1 MTAFSYRAG
10 ALHAEAVPV
19 EALAEA
25 VGTPFYCYAATA
37 IETAYTE
44 FAGALSGLPATVCY
58 ALKANGNLAVVR
70 TLARLGAGAD
80 VVSGGELQ
88 IALAAGV
95 PTKKIVFAG
104 VGKTATE
111 MAAGLDAGILQFNVE
126 SLPELELLSQV
137 AHDKGLRA
145 PVALRINP
153 DVDARTHENIST
165 GKAENKFGIDLDQ
178 VPTVIER
185 AAALPGL
192 SVEGLAVHIGS
203 QLTETAP
210 YRAAFTRLID
220 LYRSL
225 RAAGLPLR
233 RLDFGGGLGI
243 TYRDETPPDMA
254 AYANLVRELTTGL
267 EADLVFEPGR
277 RLVGNAGILV
287 TRVLYVKEGAE
298 RRFVIVD
305 AGMNDLIR
313 PPLYDAWHEIV
324 PVREPAANA
333 DWAPVDVVGPV
344 CESTD
349 TFARQRSLPPLA
361 SGDLVAFRST
371 GAYSAVMASSYNCRP
386 PAPEVLVRGSEF
398 AVVRPRPDVAEI
410 IARDTLP
417 AWLEPADGAGESI
430 GEPIG
435 EPIVVAGKA
444 ALGARGRSGR

>member
-1 MTAFSYRAG
+1 MTAFTYRAG
-10 ALHAEAVPV
+10 ALHAEAVPL

-37 IETAYTE
+37 IETAYSDFT
-44 FAGALSGLPATVCY
+44 AALAGLPATVCY

-95 PTKKIVFAG
+95 PAAKIVFAG

-126 SLPELELLSQV
+126 SLPELELLSAV
-137 AHDKGLRA
+137 AQAKGMRA
-145 PVALRINP
+145 PIALRVNP
-153 DVDARTHENIST
+153 DVDARTHRNIST
-165 GKAENKFGIDLDQ
+165 GKAENKFGIDLCH
-178 VPTVIER
+178 VRAVMER

-192 SVEGLAVHIGS
+192 AVEGLAVHIGS

-210 YRAAFTRLID
+210 YRAAFTRLTD
-220 LYRSL
+220 LYRQL

-243 TYRDETPPDMA
+243 TYRDETPPDLA
-254 AYANLVRELTTGL
+254 AYAALVRDVTAGL
-267 EADLVFEPGR
+267 EAELVFEPGR
-277 RLVGNAGILV
+277 CLVGNAGILV
-287 TRVLYVKEGAE
+287 ARVLYVKDGAA

-333 DWAPVDVVGPV
+333 ARAPVDVVGPV

-349 TFARQRSLPPLA
+349 TFARQRDLPPLA
-361 SGDLVAFRST
+361 SGDLLVFASA

-386 PAPEVLVRGSEF
+386 PAPEILVRGGDY
-398 AVVRPRPDVAEI
+398 AVVRPRPDVAEM

-417 AWLEPADGAGESI
+417 AWLEPGGGGDR
-430 GEPIG
+430 
-435 EPIVVAGKA
+435 EPIVVASTA
-444 ALGARGRSGR
+444 ARGTRVRSGR

>member
-1 MTAFSYRAG
+1 MTAFCYRAG
-10 ALHAEAVPV
+10 ALHAETVPLEV
-19 EALAEA
+19 LAEA

-37 IETAYTE
+37 IETAYTD
-44 FAGALSGLPATVCY
+44 FAGALSDLPATVCY

-95 PTKKIVFAG
+95 PAQKIVFAG
-104 VGKTATE
+104 VGKTAAE

-126 SLPELELLSQV
+126 SLPELELLSHV
-137 AHDKGLRA
+137 AHSKGVRA
-145 PVALRINP
+145 PIALRVNP
-153 DVDARTHENIST
+153 DVDARTHQHIST
-165 GKAENKFGIDLDQ
+165 GKAENKFGIDLDHVQ
-178 VPTVIER
+178 SVIDR

-203 QLTETAP
+203 QLTDIAP
-210 YRAAFTRLID
+210 YRSAFTRLID
-220 LYRSL
+220 LYGSL
-225 RAAGLPLR
+225 RAAGVPLR

-254 AYANLVRELTTGL
+254 AYTGLVRELTAGL
-267 EADLVFEPGR
+267 EAELVFEPGR
-277 RLVGNAGILV
+277 FLVGNAGILV
-287 TRVLYVKEGAE
+287 TRVLYVKDGTA
-298 RRFVIVD
+298 RRFIIVD

-313 PPLYDAWHEIV
+313 PPLYDAWHEIM

-333 DWAPVDVVGPV
+333 AHSPVDVVGPV

-349 TFARQRSLPPLA
+349 TFARQRDLPPLA
-361 SGDLVAFRST
+361 SGDLLAFGSA

-386 PAPEVLVRGSEF
+386 PAPEVLVRGGDY
-398 AVVRPRPDVAEI
+398 AVIRRRPDVAEM

-417 AWLEPADGAGESI
+417 AWLEPDHGSDA
-430 GEPIG
+430 
-435 EPIVVAGKA
+435 EPIVIASEA
-444 ALGARGRSGR
+444 ALGARARSDR

>member
-1 MTAFSYRAG
+1 MTPFAYRAG
-10 ALHAEAVPV
+10 ALHAEAVPL

-25 VGTPFYCYAATA
+25 VGTPFYCYAASA
-37 IETAYTE
+37 IEAAYTD
-44 FAGALSGLPATVCY
+44 FAEALTGLPATVCY

-95 PTKKIVFAG
+95 PAQKIVFAG

-126 SLPELELLSQV
+126 SLPELELLSAV
-137 AHDKGLRA
+137 AHGKGLRA
-145 PVALRINP
+145 PVALRVNP
-153 DVDARTHENIST
+153 DVDARTHRNIST
-165 GKAENKFGIDLDQ
+165 GKAENKFGIDLDR
-178 VPTVIER
+178 VPAVIER

-210 YRAAFTRLID
+210 YRAAFTRLIE
-220 LYRSL
+220 LYRTL
-225 RAAGLPLR
+225 RGTGLPLR

-243 TYRDETPPDMA
+243 TYRDETPPDLA
-254 AYANLVRELTTGL
+254 AYAALVGELTAGL

-277 RLVGNAGILV
+277 YLVGNAGVLV
-287 TRVLYVKEGAE
+287 TRVLYVKDGAE

-333 DWAPVDVVGPV
+333 ARAPVDVVGPV

-349 TFARQRSLPPLA
+349 TFARQRELPPLA
-361 SGDLVAFRST
+361 GGDLLAFGSV
-371 GAYSAVMASSYNCRP
+371 GAYGAVMASSYNCRP
-386 PAPEVLVRGSEF
+386 PAPEVMVRGADY
-398 AVVRPRPDVAEI
+398 AVVRPRQDVAEM
-410 IARDTLP
+410 IARDSLP
-417 AWLEPADGAGESI
+417 AWLEPDGGESA
-430 GEPIG
+430 

-444 ALGARGRSGR
+444 AFGARSRR

>member
-1 MTAFSYRAG
+1 MTPFAYRAG
-10 ALHAEAVPV
+10 ALHAEGVPL
-19 EALAEA
+19 ETLAED

-37 IETAYTE
+37 IETAYTD
-44 FAGALSGLPATVCY
+44 FTAALSGLPATVCY

-70 TLARLGAGAD
+70 TLARLGAGAY
-80 VVSGGELQ
+80 VVSGGEMQ

-95 PTKKIVFAG
+95 PVHKIVFAG
-104 VGKTATE
+104 VGKTAAE

-126 SLPELELLSQV
+126 SLHELELLSHV
-137 AHDKGLRA
+137 AHDKGMRA

-153 DVDARTHENIST
+153 DVDARTHKNIST
-165 GKAENKFGIDLDQ
+165 GKAENKFGIDLDHVQ
-178 VPTVIER
+178 AVVAR

-192 SVEGLAVHIGS
+192 SLEGLAVHIGS

-220 LYRSL
+220 LYREL
-225 RAAGLPLR
+225 RGAGVPLR

-243 TYRDETPPDMA
+243 TYRDETPPDMT
-254 AYANLVRELTTGL
+254 AYAALVRELTAGI
-267 EADLVFEPGR
+267 EAELVFEPGR
-277 RLVGNAGILV
+277 CLMGNAGILV
-287 TRVLYVKEGAE
+287 TRVLYVKDGTA

-333 DWAPVDVVGPV
+333 ALAPVDVVGPV

-349 TFARQRSLPPLA
+349 TFARQRDLPPLA
-361 SGDLVAFRST
+361 SGDLLAFASA
-371 GAYSAVMASSYNCRP
+371 GAYCAVMASSYNCRP
-386 PAPEVLVRGSEF
+386 PAAEVLVREAEY
-398 AVVRPRPDVAEI
+398 AVVRPRPDVAAL

-417 AWLEPADGAGESI
+417 AWLDPDDGRNA
-430 GEPIG
+430 EPI
-435 EPIVVAGKA
+435 IIAGNA
-444 ALGARGRSGR
+444 ARGARTRSGR